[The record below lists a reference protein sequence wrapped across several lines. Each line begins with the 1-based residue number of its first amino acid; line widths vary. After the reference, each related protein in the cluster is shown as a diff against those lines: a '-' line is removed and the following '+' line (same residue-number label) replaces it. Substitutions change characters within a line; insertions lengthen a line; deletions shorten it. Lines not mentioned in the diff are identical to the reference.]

1 MKKTTIDVEK
11 HRPLRWLLPDIIIN
25 NTDVSSSR
33 DDTATRAATVC
44 YTTKTGT
51 YTARETLDARDP
63 QHCSSAAAD
72 GLFLLAEI
80 ATRRRRSFRLLSC
93 CRAALTCETRAADV
107 HREPTRMKC
116 QTCLCQHC
124 CVQAPICC
132 RYAETGLG
140 AWAAATKSIVG
151 LMRAGDKMYPIVYC

>member
-1 MKKTTIDVEK
+1 MAAMKKTTIDVER

-80 ATRRRRSFRLLSC
+80 ATRRRRSFRLFELLPCGTHMRNTCGWCASGTNKNEMPNVSLPALLCASANLLSV
-93 CRAALTCETRAADV
+93 CRNRPRCMGR
-107 HREPTRMKC
+107 
-116 QTCLCQHC
+116 
-124 CVQAPICC
+124 
-132 RYAETGLG
+132 RYEIY
-140 AWAAATKSIVG
+140 S
-151 LMRAGDKMYPIVYC
+151 RPNAGWW